1 MRAAFFFR
9 GNSKMTQLDMAKQ
22 GKISPE
28 MEQAAA
34 AEGVSAEKIRELV
47 AAGRAVIPKNK
58 NHVFEKVLAIGEGL
72 RTKVNANIGTSGP
85 CSGIEREINKLE
97 AAVAAGTDS
106 VMDLSTGPDFKE
118 VRQMILDRSPVMVGA
133 VPIYMVATEIRREA
147 KPLSKMDVDDMFRS
161 IEIQCAEGL
170 DYITVHCGVTRDVI
184 RRLDQYERLM
194 PSVSRGGSILMHWM
208 EKNQKE
214 NPLYEDFDILLEI
227 AHTYDVTLSLGDGFR
242 PGTVVD
248 ATDGPQVEELIVL
261 GELARRAKAR
271 GVQAMIEGPGHV
283 PLNQVVA
290 NVIMEKQLCDGAPF
304 YLLGPLTTDI
314 APGYDHITGA
324 IGGAIAAAAGADF
337 LCYVT
342 PAEHLCLPDAE
353 DVRAGV
359 IASRIAGHSA
369 DIAKGL
375 PGAIDKDREISVYR
389 RDLNWDGMMSMAID
403 PGWAR
408 QRVDLS
414 SDRETCSMCG
424 ELCAVK
430 LSRRP
435 TKKAQAV

>member
-1 MRAAFFFR
+1 
-9 GNSKMTQLDMAKQ
+9 MTQLELAKE

-34 AEGVSAEKIRELV
+34 AENVSAEKLRQLV
-47 AAGRAVIPKNK
+47 ASGRAVIPKNK
-58 NHVFEKVLAIGEGL
+58 KRQFDQILAIGEGL

-85 CSGIEREINKLE
+85 CCGVQQEIEKLE
-97 AAVAAGTDS
+97 VAVAAGTDS
-106 VMDLSTGPDFKE
+106 VMDLSTGADYVE
-118 VRQMILDRSPVMVGA
+118 VRRAILERSPVMLGA
-133 VPIYMVATEIRREA
+133 VPIYAVATRLRLEK
-147 KPLSKMDVDDMFRS
+147 KPLAKMDADDLFRS
-161 IEIQCAEGL
+161 IEDQCAEGI
-170 DYITVHCGVTRDVI
+170 DYITVHCGVTREVV
-184 RRLDQYERLM
+184 RRLEHFQRVM
-194 PSVSRGGSILMHWM
+194 PMVSRGGSILVHWM
-208 EKNQKE
+208 EKNDKE
-214 NPLYEDFDILLEI
+214 NPLYEDFDVLLDI
-227 AHTYDVTLSLGDGFR
+227 AYTYDVTLSLGDGFR

-261 GELARRAKAR
+261 GELARRAKER
-271 GVQAMIEGPGHV
+271 GVQVIIEGPGHV

-290 NVIMEKQLCDGAPF
+290 NVVIEKQICDGAPF

-342 PAEHLCLPDAE
+342 PAEHLCIPNAS

-359 IASRIAGHSA
+359 IAARIAAHSA

-375 PGAIDKDREISVYR
+375 PGALERDRQMSIYR
-389 RDLNWDGMMSMAID
+389 QNLDWEGMMSQALD
-403 PGWAR
+403 PDWAR
-408 QRVDLS
+408 QRVSLS
-414 SDRETCSMCG
+414 SDMETCTMCG

-430 LSRRP
+430 LSQQF
-435 TKKAQAV
+435 KKKFSN

>member
-1 MRAAFFFR
+1 
-9 GNSKMTQLDMAKQ
+9 MARQ

-28 MEQAAA
+28 MKQAAA
-34 AEGVSAEKIRELV
+34 AEGVSAEKIRELI

-58 NHVFEKVLAIGEGL
+58 NHFFEKVLAIGEGL
-72 RTKVNANIGTSGP
+72 RTKVNANIGTSAP
-85 CSGIEREINKLE
+85 CTGVEREIDKLE
-97 AAVAAGTDS
+97 AAVEAGTDS

-118 VRQMILDRSPVMVGA
+118 VRHMILERSPVMVGA
-133 VPIYMVATEIRREA
+133 VPIYMVATKIRREA
-147 KPLSKMDVDDMFRS
+147 KPLSKIDVDEMFRS
-161 IEIQCAEGL
+161 IETQCAEGL
-170 DYITVHCGVTRDVI
+170 DYITVHCGVTRDVV
-184 RRLDQYERLM
+184 RRLDRYERLM

-208 EKNQKE
+208 EKNDKE
-214 NPLYEDFDILLEI
+214 NPLYEDFDALLEI
-227 AHTYDVTLSLGDGFR
+227 AYTYDVTLSLGDGFR

-375 PGAIDKDREISVYR
+375 PGAIDQDREMSVYR

-403 PGWAR
+403 PGWAK
-408 QRVDLS
+408 QRAELS
-414 SDRETCSMCG
+414 SDRETCTMCG

-430 LSRRP
+430 LSRHP
-435 TKKAQAV
+435 DKKADAV

>member
-1 MRAAFFFR
+1 
-9 GNSKMTQLDMAKQ
+9 MTQLDMARA

-28 MEQAAA
+28 MAQAAA
-34 AEGVSAEKIRELV
+34 AENVSAEKIRELI
-47 AAGRAVIPKNK
+47 ATGRAVIPKNK
-58 NHVFEKVLAIGEGL
+58 GHRFAQVLAIGEGL

-85 CSGIEREINKLE
+85 CSGLEREMAKLD

-106 VMDLSTGPDFKE
+106 VMDLSIGLDFKE

-133 VPIYMVATEIRREA
+133 VPIYMVATRLRLEG
-147 KPLSKMDVDDMFRS
+147 KPLAKMDAHELFRS
-161 IEIQCAEGL
+161 IETQCAEGL
-170 DYITVHCGVTRDVI
+170 DYITVHCGVTREVI
-184 RRLDQYERLM
+184 RRLDHCERLM

-208 EKNQKE
+208 EKNNKE
-214 NPLYEDFDILLEI
+214 NPLYEDFDALLDI

-248 ATDGPQVEELIVL
+248 ATDGPQVEELIAL
-261 GELARRAKAR
+261 GELARRARAH
-271 GVQAMIEGPGHV
+271 GVQVIIEGPGHV

-342 PAEHLCLPDAE
+342 PAEHLCIPNAE

-359 IASRIAGHSA
+359 IAARIAGHSA

-375 PGAIDKDREISVYR
+375 PGAMERNRQMSIYR
-389 RDLNWDGMMSMAID
+389 RDLNWNGMLSQAID
-403 PGWAR
+403 PDWAK
-408 QRVDLS
+408 QRVSLS
-414 SDRETCSMCG
+414 SDGETCTMCG

-430 LSRRP
+430 LSRRS
-435 TKKAQAV
+435 TKKF

>member
-1 MRAAFFFR
+1 
-9 GNSKMTQLDMAKQ
+9 MARQ

-34 AEGVSAEKIRELV
+34 AERVSAEKIRELI

-72 RTKVNANIGTSGP
+72 KTKVNANIGTSGP
-85 CSGIEREINKLE
+85 CSGVEREINKLE

-147 KPLSKMDVDDMFRS
+147 KPLSKMDVDEMFRS
-161 IEIQCAEGL
+161 IETQCAEGL

-214 NPLYEDFDILLEI
+214 NPLYEDFDVLLEI

-242 PGTVVD
+242 PGTIVD

-375 PGAIDKDREISVYR
+375 PGAIDKDREMSVYR

-414 SDRETCSMCG
+414 SDRETCTMCG

-435 TKKAQAV
+435 TKKAEAV